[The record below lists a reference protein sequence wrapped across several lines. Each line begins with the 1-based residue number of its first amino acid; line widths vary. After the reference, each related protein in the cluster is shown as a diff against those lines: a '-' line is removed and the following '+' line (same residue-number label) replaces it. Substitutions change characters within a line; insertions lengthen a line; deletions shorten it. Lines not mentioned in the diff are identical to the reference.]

1 MKLSQGYLDNRFQR
15 VLLVDQSSEWE
26 AVRAGVLQIQLL
38 GLLFLWFILL
48 VFVVI
53 YLILLNL
60 NFLLMVPLFF
70 L

>member
-1 MKLSQGYLDNRFQR
+1 MKLSQGYLDNQFQR

-26 AVRAGVLQIQLL
+26 AVRAGALQIQIL
-38 GLLFLWFILL
+38 GLLFLWFILI